1 VRTASAVMEKRIRV
15 LIVDDSPVIRRLL
28 ATELARDRQVEV
40 VGTAPDPYIARD
52 MIRALK
58 PDVLTL
64 DVQMPGMDGLTFLEK
79 LMRLRPMP
87 VVMVSSFTREGCEM
101 TLRALALGAV
111 DFVPKAWLRPAPGTA
126 DGIADLARKIKVAA
140 VARLRPISAIVPR
153 GSEGRGGPLPHFT
166 PRAEPARLVAV
177 GASTGGTEAIRTLL
191 AGMPPDGPPVVIVQ
205 HMPRQFTRAF
215 AEHCDRECAIR
226 VVEAGDGDE
235 VRPGQALI
243 APGDRQMTVCRE
255 GARLVVRVKRE
266 RTVNGL
272 RPSVDVLFLSVAET
286 VGIGSVGILLTGMGA
301 DGARGLLAMRNA
313 GARTIAQ
320 DEATSVVFGMPRAA
334 IALGAVDYV
343 LSLARICPKALELA
357 GSSGLGARDLALR
370 GGGRDA
376 MDG

>member
-1 VRTASAVMEKRIRV
+1 
-15 LIVDDSPVIRRLL
+15 
-28 ATELARDRQVEV
+28 
-40 VGTAPDPYIARD
+40 
-52 MIRALK
+52 
-58 PDVLTL
+58 
-64 DVQMPGMDGLTFLEK
+64 
-79 LMRLRPMP
+79 
-87 VVMVSSFTREGCEM
+87 
-101 TLRALALGAV
+101 
-111 DFVPKAWLRPAPGTA
+111 
-126 DGIADLARKIKVAA
+126 
-140 VARLRPISAIVPR
+140 
-153 GSEGRGGPLPHFT
+153 
-166 PRAEPARLVAV
+166 V

-226 VVEAGDGDE
+226 VGEAGDGDE

-286 VGIGSVGILLTGMGA
+286 VGVGSVGILLTGMGA

-320 DEATSVVFGMPRAA
+320 DEATSVVFGMPKAA
-334 IALGAVDYV
+334 IALGAVDHV

-357 GSSGLGARDLALR
+357 GSPGLGARDLALR

-376 MDG
+376 LDG

>member
-1 VRTASAVMEKRIRV
+1 MRPAGAVMDKRIRV

-28 ATELARDRQVEV
+28 ATELARDRQIEV

-52 MIRALK
+52 MIRALE

-111 DFVPKAWLRPAPGTA
+111 DFVPKARLRPAPGTA
-126 DGIADLARKIKVAA
+126 DGVADLARKIKVAA
-140 VARLRPISAIVPR
+140 GARLRPISAIVPR
-153 GSEGRGGPLPHFT
+153 GGDGRGGALPGFT
-166 PRAEPARLVAV
+166 PRAERARLVAV

-243 APGDRQMTVCRE
+243 APGDRQMTIGRE
-255 GARLVVRVKRE
+255 GARLVARVKRE
-266 RTVNGL
+266 RAVNGL

-286 VGIGSVGILLTGMGA
+286 VGVGSVGILLTGMGA

-320 DEATSVVFGMPRAA
+320 DEATSVVFGMPKAA
-334 IALGAVDYV
+334 IALGAVDHV
-343 LSLARICPKALELA
+343 LSLARIGPKTLELA
-357 GSSGLGARDLALR
+357 GSPGLSAPDLALR

-376 MDG
+376 LDG

>member
-1 VRTASAVMEKRIRV
+1 MRTASAVMEKRIRV

-334 IALGAVDYV
+334 IALGAVDHV

>member
-255 GARLVVRVKRE
+255 GARLVGRVKRE

-376 MDG
+376 LDG

>member
-1 VRTASAVMEKRIRV
+1 MEKRIRV

-334 IALGAVDYV
+334 IALGAVDHV